1 MSKQIQW
8 GILGT
13 ANIAAK
19 VGQAIQ
25 KANNANLVA
34 IASRSVAKA
43 KHWAET
49 YRLPK
54 YYDSYQQLLLDTEI
68 EAVYIPL
75 PPSLHAEWT
84 IRTAEVG
91 KHILCEKPLSADY
104 GQAMDMV
111 DACRA
116 NNVQLMDGVMWVHHD
131 RTRLMEQI
139 IQSGDLGEL
148 RRVTSAFTFHWDQ
161 FPTDNIRVRRELAGG
176 SLGDLGYYC
185 IRAILWA
192 FGDLPEQVWA
202 SARYQNEVD
211 FNVSVMMRFSGNRVA
226 SFDCGFDT
234 VLRKWFEIAGTS
246 GSIVCDDFTVPP
258 DEQAGFRVRDAGGSS
273 TPYIINNFQQEVE
286 MIRRFSQQVIEMKS
300 SVQGGSTSSQVRTD
314 WTDQAIDTMRVC
326 QAVTDSIHRSA
337 AVDL

>member
-273 TPYIINNFQQEVE
+273 TPYIINNFLL
-286 MIRRFSQQVIEMKS
+286 RF
-300 SVQGGSTSSQVRTD
+300 
-314 WTDQAIDTMRVC
+314 
-326 QAVTDSIHRSA
+326 
-337 AVDL
+337 